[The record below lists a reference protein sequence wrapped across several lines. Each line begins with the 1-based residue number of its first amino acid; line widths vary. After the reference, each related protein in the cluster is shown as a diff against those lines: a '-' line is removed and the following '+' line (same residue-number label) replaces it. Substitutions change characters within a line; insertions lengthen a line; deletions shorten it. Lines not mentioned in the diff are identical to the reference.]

1 MKNIYL
7 IILALLNMPLLIAQE
22 STSASQPEESP
33 FDAGVDIYS
42 RYVWRGLLFN
52 DAPNIQPYM
61 SLTKGGFTLMAWG
74 SYALSKNYAEID
86 LSLTYSIGNFSFTI
100 NDAYNEDEPEM
111 TNEYTEWSNDQT
123 PHFVDAYMTYQLPVQ
138 KLPLIFTGSILLV
151 GDPNAYGNPNYT
163 KYFEV
168 AYPFTY
174 KTHDFSI
181 FAGGTPQQGYYS
193 DKPDI
198 INLGFSST
206 YQLKINETFSIP
218 VTTSLIVN
226 PGNKDAFFVVGFS
239 L

>member
-1 MKNIYL
+1 MKSIYL
-7 IILALLNMPLLIAQE
+7 VFLALFTMPVLVAQE
-22 STSASQPEESP
+22 AASVTQQEESP
-33 FDAGVDIYS
+33 FGAGVDINS

-86 LSLTYSIGNFSFTI
+86 LSLTYSVGNFSFTL
-100 NDAYNEDEPEM
+100 NDAYNENEPDM
-111 TNEYTEWSNDQT
+111 TNEYTEWRNDRT

-138 KLPLIFTGSILLV
+138 KLPLVLTGSILLV
-151 GDPNAYGNPNYT
+151 GDPNTNGNPNYT

-174 KTHDFSI
+174 KKHDFSI
-181 FAGGTPQQGYYS
+181 FAGGTPQRGYYS
-193 DKPDI
+193 DEAAI
-198 INLGFSST
+198 VNLGFSST

-218 VTTSLIVN
+218 VTTSLIAN